1 MKIKTTIFLLLLV
14 LAVGGYVWFV
24 DRFKPS
30 TAEMQQVEKR
40 VLKDFRPEL
49 ITRILIDRQIRENET
64 GKVMRLVRYELEKE
78 TLGWKLVKPVNFPVN
93 TPLVRQILDDL
104 KKVDQHRKVSGEE
117 YENINRDATGL
128 NAPDIIA
135 TFETPQTSVVLR
147 VGSQVPLG
155 WEYYAELQGKRQAY
169 FIPNEMHDILCFE
182 TDSSEKDV
190 RRRRVFDV
198 VPEYVN
204 AVQFVCDGKEIDV
217 RKGKDILSWYVSAP
231 LADRAD
237 DKLMGELVK
246 KLSKVDVEA
255 YIEQPKEKIDLK
267 YSVSLVQ
274 RESSQRLQI
283 SEPFEFVNEFDETN
297 RYCYARRAEYGQFFT
312 LRPDILDI
320 FSADVD
326 HYRAK
331 TLFAPGVFD
340 DVIDVIIEKD
350 GRKTELF
357 LDKQKNRWDVLTML
371 TTKLKDELAIEDYAF
386 LWMDMPV
393 ARFASPEE
401 GREALAEKFLDI
413 KVRYEGSDQYGN
425 YTLSAD
431 RGGLMFMER
440 MTNIF
445 VAVKTEDVLKLYAT
459 NDFRFLTRQV
469 LDLPAEE
476 VRKIEI
482 QSGEATVAL
491 DYGTNFWLATEND
504 KTREITPRIRD
515 EISARMPVLIDHY
528 VKECSELDLPN
539 YGLDKPHLKVVF
551 SMRNGE
557 RSVLTLGNV
566 SGEGRFAIL
575 EGEPFIF
582 VLSKGTVLGLEQFME
597 LARIYRE

>member
-401 GREALAEKFLDI
+401 GLRFPESAHWNGRHYLIL
-413 KVRYEGSDQYGN
+413 GN
-425 YTLSAD
+425 IPD
-431 RGGLMFMER
+431 HVGLNDSR
-440 MTNIF
+440 SH
-445 VAVKTEDVLKLYAT
+445 AVH
-459 NDFRFLTRQV
+459 
-469 LDLPAEE
+469 
-476 VRKIEI
+476 
-482 QSGEATVAL
+482 S
-491 DYGTNFWLATEND
+491 YGTACKLGGQSLCCSNYSRLGSAVVHLAPVSPESRDGGNSDYSSLFLAAHGHNKRGKYIVETVQVGID
-504 KTREITPRIRD
+504 DRI
-515 EISARMPVLIDHY
+515 PLLVGKGY
-528 VKECSELDLPN
+528 KC
-539 YGLDKPHLKVVF
+539 VVGADSRVADNAPQRPLF
-551 SMRNGE
+551 
-557 RSVLTLGNV
+557 
-566 SGEGRFAIL
+566 F
-575 EGEPFIF
+575 P
-582 VLSKGTVLGLEQFME
+582 
-597 LARIYRE
+597 